1 MQRNKVLRRR
11 LHCSATHR
19 RRSDQEVQR
28 RYGSRKNE
36 LKAAPDRKDMILSQI
51 TQIMYSYS
59 LTVDLKTKTYSLI
72 TGTGMERTVAEYKR
86 HDNYNE
92 LLAFHAGIVH
102 SGISWPHKRT
112 DQF

>member
-1 MQRNKVLRRR
+1 
-11 LHCSATHR
+11 
-19 RRSDQEVQR
+19 
-28 RYGSRKNE
+28 
-36 LKAAPDRKDMILSQI
+36 MILSQI
-51 TQIMYSYS
+51 TQITQIMYSYN

-86 HDNYNE
+86 NDNYNE

-102 SGISWPHKRT
+102 SGISWPHKQT

>member
-1 MQRNKVLRRR
+1 M
-11 LHCSATHR
+11 
-19 RRSDQEVQR
+19 QR

-51 TQIMYSYS
+51 TQIMYSYN